1 MGDDRLH
8 EFFAVLASRRR
19 RDLLERLRESDA
31 TVGELAEWY
40 KADVQAVSEDLMML
54 EQAGLVSR
62 REEAHRSLM
71 HLNAEV
77 FDLMTGWIEQVRPR
91 VERRDQ
97 ETPRR
102 PLGDP

>member
-1 MGDDRLH
+1 MGDDQLQLH
-8 EFFAVLASRRR
+8 EVFAVLSSPRRR
-19 RDLLERLRESDA
+19 HLLERLCESDA
-31 TVGELAEWY
+31 TVGELAKWY

-77 FDLMTGWIEQVRPR
+77 FDLITGGIE
-91 VERRDQ
+91 
-97 ETPRR
+97 
-102 PLGDP
+102 